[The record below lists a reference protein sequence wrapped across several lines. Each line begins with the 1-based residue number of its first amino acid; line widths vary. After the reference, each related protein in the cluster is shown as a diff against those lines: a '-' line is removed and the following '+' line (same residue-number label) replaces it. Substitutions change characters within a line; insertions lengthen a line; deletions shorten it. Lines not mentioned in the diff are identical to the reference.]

1 MFLDIESMDGNMNI
15 NALGGSLALRLKVL
29 KGMSLGI
36 GSLAFLMAIGN
47 YVVSQSYIFGT
58 LEGLYAL
65 YSWHVYRQIDRG
77 NVFNGHKYIMSLCIT
92 LLVIIGTFLKP
103 TVYGV
108 FFWSLVLPIV
118 YYLLLGYK
126 VGFVASV
133 CLFLIQIVNITY
145 QFYLE
150 QYFDMFTMMINFSFC
165 YFSISA
171 IAHVYEFNREST
183 ENKLSKLATLDPL
196 TGTNNRLALKHRY
209 QALKTQ
215 GSPFFLLVL
224 DIDHFKAINDEYGH
238 DGGDSVLQSV
248 VKTMAHVVGEENV
261 FRQGGEEFCILLAGV
276 SQQHAL
282 KSAETIRQAIGC
294 TPVHY
299 REGVISVTVSIG
311 LAEAHASSCVDEIN
325 RQADANLYDAK
336 SQGRNRVVA

>member
-1 MFLDIESMDGNMNI
+1 MDINELD
-15 NALGGSLALRLKVL
+15 GSLTLRLKVL

-36 GSLAFLMAIGN
+36 GSLAALMAIGN
-47 YVVSQSYIFGT
+47 FVISQSYIYGT

-77 NVFNGHKYIMSLCIT
+77 SVFNGHKYIMSLCIT
-92 LLVIIGTFLKP
+92 LLVILGTFLKP
-103 TVYGV
+103 TVTGV

-126 VGFVASV
+126 VGFAATA

-150 QYFDMFTMMINFSFC
+150 QYFDMLTMMINFAFC
-165 YFSISA
+165 YFSIAA
-171 IAHVYEFNREST
+171 IAHVYEFNRVST

-215 GSPFFLLVL
+215 GTAFFLLVL

-238 DGGDSVLQSV
+238 DGGDCVLRSV

-276 SQQHAL
+276 SHQQAL
-282 KSAETIRQAIGC
+282 KSAETIRQNIGD
-294 TPVHY
+294 TPIHY
-299 REGVISVTVSIG
+299 REGAISVTVSIG

>member
-1 MFLDIESMDGNMNI
+1 MEGNMDIDELN
-15 NALGGSLALRLKVL
+15 GSLTLRLKVL
-29 KGMSLGI
+29 KGMSFGI
-36 GSLAFLMAIGN
+36 GSLAALLAIGN
-47 YVVSQSYIFGT
+47 FVISQSYIYGT
-58 LEGLYAL
+58 LELLYAL
-65 YSWHVYRQIDRG
+65 YSWHVYRQIGRD
-77 NVFNGHKYIMSLCIT
+77 NLYQGHKYIMSLCLT
-92 LLVIIGTFLKP
+92 FLVIIGTFLKP
-103 TVYGV
+103 TVTGV

-126 VGFVASV
+126 IGFVATA
-133 CLFLIQIVNITY
+133 CLFLIQIANITY
-145 QFYLE
+145 QFHLE
-150 QYFDMFTMMINFSFC
+150 QYFDMFSMMINFAFC

-196 TGTNNRLALKHRY
+196 TGTNNRLALRHRY
-209 QALKTQ
+209 QALKNQ

-238 DGGDSVLQSV
+238 DGGDFVLQSV
-248 VKTMAHVVGEENV
+248 VKTMSHVAGEENV

-282 KSAETIRQAIGC
+282 DNAEAIRQAIDSA
-294 TPVHY
+294 TIRY
-299 REGVISVTVSIG
+299 RDRAISVTVSIG
-311 LAEAHASSCVDEIN
+311 LAEANASSCIDEIN

>member
-1 MFLDIESMDGNMNI
+1 
-15 NALGGSLALRLKVL
+15 
-29 KGMSLGI
+29 
-36 GSLAFLMAIGN
+36 
-47 YVVSQSYIFGT
+47 VSFFGH
-58 LEGLYAL
+58 
-65 YSWHVYRQIDRG
+65 W
-77 NVFNGHKYIMSLCIT
+77 F
-92 LLVIIGTFLKP
+92 
-103 TVYGV
+103 
-108 FFWSLVLPIV
+108 
-118 YYLLLGYK
+118 
-126 VGFVASV
+126 
-133 CLFLIQIVNITY
+133 CLS
-145 QFYLE
+145 
-150 QYFDMFTMMINFSFC
+150 FTIC
-165 YFSISA
+165 CW
-171 IAHVYEFNREST
+171 VT
-183 ENKLSKLATLDPL
+183 DPL

-276 SQQHAL
+276 SHQHAL

>member
-1 MFLDIESMDGNMNI
+1 MDINELN
-15 NALGGSLALRLKVL
+15 GSLTLRLKVL

-36 GSLAFLMAIGN
+36 GSLAALLSIGN
-47 YVVSQSYIFGT
+47 FVISQSYIYGT

-77 NVFNGHKYIMSLCIT
+77 NAHKGHKYIISLCLT
-92 LLVIIGTFLKP
+92 LLVISGTFLKP
-103 TVYGV
+103 TVNGV
-108 FFWSLVLPIV
+108 FFWSMVLPIV

-126 VGFVASV
+126 VGFFSTT
-133 CLFLIQIVNITY
+133 CLFFIQIANINY

-150 QYFDMFTMMINFSFC
+150 QYFDMLTMMINFSFC

-196 TGTNNRLALKHRY
+196 TGANNRLALKHRY
-209 QALKTQ
+209 QSLKAQ
-215 GSPFFLLVL
+215 GTTFFLLVL
-224 DIDHFKAINDEYGH
+224 DIDHFKAINDEHGH
-238 DGGDSVLQSV
+238 EGGDCVLQSV
-248 VKTMAHVVGEENV
+248 VNTMAEVVGGENV

-276 SQQHAL
+276 SSLHAL
-282 KSAETIRQAIGC
+282 KHAEAIRQAIGK
-294 TPVHY
+294 TPVRY
-299 REGVISVTVSIG
+299 LGREISVTVSIG
-311 LAEAHASSCVDEIN
+311 LAEAHASSYIDEIQ
-325 RQADANLYDAK
+325 RQADANLYNAK